1 MKHLNFFTRRLL
13 PIVVI
18 CVFSYFAKAQAPAT
32 TPAAK
37 PAAAPKGAMSFIDMF
52 FKKYK
57 TSPDSA
63 IDYIFATNK
72 LFTNLAQINAV
83 KAKLD
88 SGQAALGKYLGKE
101 LISQKSVS
109 PGFVGYT
116 YLAKHENEP
125 IRFTFIFYKPQNDW
139 ILYRF
144 NFDDAIDTELF
155 DALKIRK

>member
-1 MKHLNFFTRRLL
+1 MKHLNFFTRRIL
-13 PIVVI
+13 PVI
-18 CVFSYFAKAQAPAT
+18 AICAISYFANAQAPAS
-32 TPAAK
+32 AAK
-37 PAAAPKGAMSFIDMF
+37 PVAAAPKGAMSYIDMF

-125 IRFTFIFYKPQNDW
+125 IRFTFIFYKPQNEW